1 MKEKRYLRVQPR
13 SDICAGNAST
23 RLRRREIF
31 LAIARRYSALAL
43 REIIARGRAR
53 SRAVFDCGKLAA
65 AARKAPAEEHR
76 RTSCIMC
83 KSWPP
88 VPIIISLLF
97 LLGSFY
103 FAPWTWDSRF
113 ACELCGEARGI
124 KNARTSSPQLISVI
138 YARKSL
144 EAIRTISCHAH
155 RAFSD
160 FLTIWCFSSR

>member
-1 MKEKRYLRVQPR
+1 MNSRNFCFLITQNKKETSVHYMIDKTQKEFLRRMKKIKYLRVQSR

-23 RLRRREIF
+23 RLRRHGARSF
-31 LAIARRYSALAL
+31 LRSLEVLSPRRSTLAL

-65 AARKAPAEEHR
+65 AARKAPVEEHR

-103 FAPWTWDSRF
+103 FAPWTRD
-113 ACELCGEARGI
+113 
-124 KNARTSSPQLISVI
+124 
-138 YARKSL
+138 
-144 EAIRTISCHAH
+144 AIRM
-155 RAFSD
+155 
-160 FLTIWCFSSR
+160 

>member
-1 MKEKRYLRVQPR
+1 MRANYKRRERNKGSITRLMKNARKKNAIDEREKIPARTAALRYLRGERDYDGAARDLSCDR
-13 SDICAGNAST
+13 SKA
-23 RLRRREIF
+23 L
-31 LAIARRYSALAL
+31 LAL

-65 AARKAPAEEHR
+65 AVRKAPAEEHR

-103 FAPWTWDSRF
+103 FAPWT
-113 ACELCGEARGI
+113 
-124 KNARTSSPQLISVI
+124 
-138 YARKSL
+138 
-144 EAIRTISCHAH
+144 
-155 RAFSD
+155 
-160 FLTIWCFSSR
+160 